1 MKKIRKY
8 LYVRVSTKE
17 QNESRQLSLKEKY
30 GLRNSDIFIDKK
42 TGKDFERKEYQKL
55 KAELQSGDS
64 LIVMS
69 LDRLGRNKQQTLSE
83 IRELQMKGIR
93 LIVDD
98 IPTTQLELE
107 EKNQTIINMVN
118 NILIEVYTSI
128 AEEEL
133 RRIKIR
139 QRQGIDSMPVDS
151 NGKKVSVKTGR
162 LASRPSKIDN
172 LSKEQER
179 SIRAWMEKKISIN
192 DCIKLTGLSRASIFR
207 AKKKMT
213 A

>member
-1 MKKIRKY
+1 MRKY

-17 QNESRQLSLKEKY
+17 QNESRQLHLKEKY
-30 GLRNSDIFIDKK
+30 GLRNSDIFIDKT

-55 KAELQSGDS
+55 KAELQTGDS
-64 LIVMS
+64 LIIMS
-69 LDRLGRNKQQTLSE
+69 LDRLGRNKQQTLTE
-83 IRELQMKGIR
+83 IRELKTKGIR

-107 EKNQTIINMVN
+107 EKNQTIIDMVN
-118 NILIEVYTSI
+118 NILIEVYASI

-133 RRIKIR
+133 RKIKSR
-139 QRQGIDSMPVDS
+139 QRQGIDSMPIDI
-151 NGKKVSVKTGR
+151 NGKRVSSKTGR
-162 LASRPSKIDN
+162 VASRPSKLDN

-213 A
+213 S